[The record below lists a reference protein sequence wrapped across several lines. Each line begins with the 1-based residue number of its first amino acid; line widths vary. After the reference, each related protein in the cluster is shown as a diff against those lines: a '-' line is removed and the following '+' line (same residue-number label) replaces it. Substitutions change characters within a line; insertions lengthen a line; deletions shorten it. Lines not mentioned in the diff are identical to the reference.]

1 MFTGFNNKSLYYL
14 LENYTMATPNAP
26 QPINEDLD
34 VAHDLI
40 VLARKTPRTS
50 YAYQQLLLLILST
63 VQAAVAE
70 TSPYPS
76 VHNAY
81 VYRDM
86 PSHVQEDGEDG
97 GEDGGEEGGDTGED
111 TGEDNTR
118 QVVGNPRKWYAF
130 LKTKQEH
137 CDDIPHVR
145 QDDVRPY
152 IMTRLTQMLNGTVD
166 VYEVERV
173 WFNHRDDGWNVVL
186 TFVQSPLRHARPIR
200 FKEGWLKVGHLH
212 ITESHT

>member
-26 QPINEDLD
+26 QSTNVE

-81 VYRDM
+81 AYRDM
-86 PSHVQEDGEDG
+86 PSPVQEDGEDN
-97 GEDGGEEGGDTGED
+97 GEDNGEDTGED
-111 TGEDNTR
+111 TGEVTGEDNTR

-130 LKTKQEH
+130 LKTKQDH
-137 CDDIPHVR
+137 CADIPHVR
-145 QDDVRPY
+145 QEHVRPY

-173 WFNHRDDGWNVVL
+173 WFCHVKNGWHVVF
-186 TFVQSPLRHARPIR
+186 TCRTSPLRHARSIP

-212 ITESHT
+212 IKEAYTS

>member
-1 MFTGFNNKSLYYL
+1 
-14 LENYTMATPNAP
+14 MATPNVP

-34 VAHDLI
+34 VAHELI

-63 VQAAVAE
+63 VQAAAAE

-81 VYRDM
+81 AYRDM
-86 PSHVQEDGEDG
+86 PSPVNEDDGEDEEEDGEDD
-97 GEDGGEEGGDTGED
+97 GEDTGED

-118 QVVGNPRKWYAF
+118 QLVGIPRKWYAF

-137 CDDIPHVR
+137 CDDIPPVR
-145 QDDVRPY
+145 QTDVLPY

-173 WFNHRDDGWNVVL
+173 WFNHRDNGWNVVI
-186 TFVQSPLRHARPIR
+186 TFVQSPLPHARHIR

-212 ITESHT
+212 IKESHTS

>member
-1 MFTGFNNKSLYYL
+1 
-14 LENYTMATPNAP
+14 MATPNVP

-34 VAHDLI
+34 VAHELI

-81 VYRDM
+81 AYRDM
-86 PSHVQEDGEDG
+86 PSPVQEDGEDN
-97 GEDGGEEGGDTGED
+97 GEDNGEDTGEDTGEDNGED

-118 QVVGNPRKWYAF
+118 QLVGIPRKWYAF

-137 CDDIPHVR
+137 CADIPHVR

-152 IMTRLTQMLNGTVD
+152 IMSRLTQMLNGTVD

-173 WFNHRDDGWNVVL
+173 WFNHRDDGWNVVF

-212 ITESHT
+212 IKESHTS

>member
-1 MFTGFNNKSLYYL
+1 
-14 LENYTMATPNAP
+14 MATPNVP

-34 VAHDLI
+34 VAHELI

-81 VYRDM
+81 AYRDM
-86 PSHVQEDGEDG
+86 PSPVNEDDGEDEEEDGE
-97 GEDGGEEGGDTGED
+97 EDGED
-111 TGEDNTR
+111 TGEDTREVTGDDNTR
-118 QVVGNPRKWYAF
+118 QLVGIPRKWWYAF

-145 QDDVRPY
+145 QIDVLPY

-173 WFNHRDDGWNVVL
+173 WFCHVKNGWNVVF
-186 TFVQSPLRHARPIR
+186 TCGTSPLRHARSIP

-212 ITESHT
+212 MKEAYTS